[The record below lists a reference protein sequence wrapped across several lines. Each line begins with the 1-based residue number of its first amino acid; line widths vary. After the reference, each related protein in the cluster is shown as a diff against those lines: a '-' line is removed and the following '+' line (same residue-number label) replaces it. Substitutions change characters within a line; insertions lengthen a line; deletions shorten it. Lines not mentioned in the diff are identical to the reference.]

1 MTWPKLFEF
10 DDQRVYEEELLCKAE
25 GLDISISRQ
34 NKQLNMIQ
42 KNFKPGMYTNK
53 TIMYL

>member
-1 MTWPKLFEF
+1 MTWPKLFEL

-42 KNFKPGMYTNK
+42 KNFKPSMYTNK